1 MTCSRL
7 LATFGKTQLLWEKQ
21 SSFII
26 PKKLFA
32 HIARGEFTEMNISQR
47 SLNKIHA
54 LPPEKK
60 RCAVLC
66 MP

>member
-1 MTCSRL
+1 ML
-7 LATFGKTQLLWEKQ
+7 KATGNIWKNSVITGKA
-21 SSFII
+21 
-26 PKKLFA
+26 KLFHYTKKIICA
-32 HIARGEFTEMNISQR
+32 HCEGLIYRNER